1 LVCQQGQRH
10 RQDIYAL
17 IQANQAYLP
26 TQVICK
32 CLGVSTSGYYE
43 RCSRVPSQRNFNDRI
58 MTELIRQIHA
68 MSNCSY
74 GRIRVQAELQD
85 IGLLYKFISKYG
97 RQS

>member
-1 LVCQQGQRH
+1 MFS
-10 RQDIYAL
+10 
-17 IQANQAYLP
+17 
-26 TQVICK
+26 
-32 CLGVSTSGYYE
+32 VSTSGYYE

-85 IGLLYKFISKYG
+85 IGLYISSSANMEDKV
-97 RQS
+97 SVSLNAPSSMLSF